1 MIVDINYI
9 HKIESCCNVIIFT
22 FSIADKSTVEP
33 WEQNEEKSSI
43 LFLLALSSIYI
54 NAGQCSLYNS

>member
-33 WEQNEEKSSI
+33 WEQK
-43 LFLLALSSIYI
+43 
-54 NAGQCSLYNS
+54 